1 MNNCSSSI
9 EGVKAWIDNNPNYDI
24 VIDNVAARS
33 GWSKWHLQRVFHE
46 QLGMAIGEYLFNRR
60 MKAAHDMLISGRSQV
75 VVADLLGYKDQP
87 SFQRAF
93 KRKYGMSPKQY
104 VKNHGLE

>member
-9 EGVKAWIDNNPNYDI
+9 EGVKEWIDNNPNYDL

-46 QLGMAIGEYLFNRR
+46 QMGVAIGEYLFSRR

-75 VVADLLGYKDQP
+75 VVADLLGYKDRP

-104 VKNHGLE
+104 VKNHGPK